1 MRIRPRSTE
10 RGFFFVAAH
19 KLQTI
24 LGFEY
29 SNILI
34 FTIFVQRN
42 QSRFTTMKRI
52 LFIILCPLLLS
63 SCGTLN
69 TSKLLSA
76 GTNLA
81 ASLTITDAQVAQMC
95 SEYMVYQDQQNKIA
109 SSTSKYTQRLNKL
122 VKNLKGAEGMT
133 LNFKVYETNEVNAF
147 ACGDGSI
154 RVYSGLMDA
163 MTDEEVFAVI
173 GHEIGHLKHA
183 DTKNMMKTA
192 YRTAALKD
200 AIGSI
205 SPTLENLTNSQLG
218 ALASAYNEAQFS
230 QKQEFAADE
239 EAFNMCIANG
249 HSPYAMY
256 NALNKLIQMAGSSNS
271 QTASKV
277 AQMFSTHPDS
287 ATRAAR
293 IKEKA
298 DAYTKK

>member
-1 MRIRPRSTE
+1 
-10 RGFFFVAAH
+10 
-19 KLQTI
+19 
-24 LGFEY
+24 
-29 SNILI
+29 
-34 FTIFVQRN
+34 
-42 QSRFTTMKRI
+42 MKR
-52 LFIILCPLLLS
+52 LLLIVLCS
-63 SCGTLN
+63 LTLTACGSLN
-69 TSKLLSA
+69 TSKLISA
-76 GTNLA
+76 GANLA
-81 ASLTITDAQVAQMC
+81 ASMSITDAQVAQMC
-95 SEYMVYQDQQNKIA
+95 SEYMVYQDQQYSVA
-109 SSTSKYTQRLNKL
+109 PSTSKYTQRLNKL
-122 VKNLKGAEGMT
+122 VKNLKGAEGLN
-133 LNFKVYETNEVNAF
+133 LNFKVYLTNEVNAF

-154 RVYSGLMDA
+154 RVFSGLMDA

-183 DTKNMMKTA
+183 DTKNMMKAA

-218 ALASAYNEAQFS
+218 AIATAYNEAQFS

-256 NALNKLIQMAGSSNS
+256 NSLNKLIQMAGSSNQ

-293 IKEKA
+293 MKEKA
-298 DAYTKK
+298 DAYTNKK

>member
-1 MRIRPRSTE
+1 
-10 RGFFFVAAH
+10 
-19 KLQTI
+19 
-24 LGFEY
+24 
-29 SNILI
+29 
-34 FTIFVQRN
+34 
-42 QSRFTTMKRI
+42 MKRLLVI
-52 LFIILCPLLLS
+52 LLCPLMMSACS
-63 SCGTLN
+63 SLN
-69 TSKLLSA
+69 TSKLISA

-81 ASLTITDAQVAQMC
+81 ASMAITDAQVAQMC

-109 SSTSKYTQRLNKL
+109 PSTSKYTQRLNKL
-122 VKNLKGAEGMT
+122 VKNLKGIEGMK

-163 MTDEEVFAVI
+163 MTDDEVFAVI

-183 DTKNMMKTA
+183 DTKNMMKQA

-200 AIGSI
+200 AIGLI

-218 ALASAYNEAQFS
+218 AIATAYGEAQFS

-249 HSPYAMY
+249 RSPYAMY

-298 DAYTKK
+298 DAYTKNK

>member
-1 MRIRPRSTE
+1 
-10 RGFFFVAAH
+10 
-19 KLQTI
+19 
-24 LGFEY
+24 
-29 SNILI
+29 
-34 FTIFVQRN
+34 
-42 QSRFTTMKRI
+42 
-52 LFIILCPLLLS
+52 
-63 SCGTLN
+63 
-69 TSKLLSA
+69 
-76 GTNLA
+76 
-81 ASLTITDAQVAQMC
+81 
-95 SEYMVYQDQQNKIA
+95 
-109 SSTSKYTQRLNKL
+109 
-122 VKNLKGAEGMT
+122 
-133 LNFKVYETNEVNAF
+133 
-147 ACGDGSI
+147 
-154 RVYSGLMDA
+154 

>member
-1 MRIRPRSTE
+1 M
-10 RGFFFVAAH
+10 
-19 KLQTI
+19 
-24 LGFEY
+24 
-29 SNILI
+29 
-34 FTIFVQRN
+34 
-42 QSRFTTMKRI
+42 
-52 LFIILCPLLLS
+52 LLS

-173 GHEIGHLKHA
+173 GHEIGHLKNA
-183 DTKNMMKTA
+183 DTKNMMKQA
-192 YRTAALKD
+192 YKTAALKD
-200 AIGSI
+200 AIGAI
-205 SPTLENLTNSQLG
+205 NPTLEKLTNSQL
-218 ALASAYNEAQFS
+218 AAIATAYKEAQFS
-230 QKQEFAADE
+230 QAQEFAADQ
-239 EAFNMCIANG
+239 EAFNVCIANSY
-249 HSPYAMY
+249 SPYAMY
-256 NALNKLIQMAGSSNS
+256 NALNKLVELAGGNSGSS
-271 QTASKV
+271 SKV

-293 IKEKA
+293 MKQTA
-298 DAYTKK
+298 DEYVAQQKQ